1 MMFSESPCK
10 DCTGRY
16 IGCHNDNACP
26 AWRDWKAEEKR
37 KNEELGK
44 ALQAERAFQ
53 AMQSEKDARISRR
66 MRGRRAR

>member
-26 AWRDWKAEEKR
+26 AWRDWKAEELR
-37 KNEELGK
+37 KNQELIK
-44 ALQAERAFQ
+44 SLEPEKVFQEIRAEKSAKF
-53 AMQSEKDARISRR
+53 ARNSNRR
-66 MRGRRAR
+66 